1 MFTAGRFSGRLY
13 LALFLYVSLQCR
25 LMKIAKKSSL
35 VWKKILLSRH
45 KDVAPEDSDDPQD
58 IGLTSEEEA
67 EDLPELPHV
76 RRKYHQ
82 APGPPPPPVPE
93 PTPLET
99 TASTSTDTATIQV
112 PVAALEQVHAILG
125 QIISGQSP
133 HISTTG
139 VVDPQPSGSPPFTVP
154 TPKRGE
160 KQCKLCFRKFW
171 ATETLKRHMKTHSG
185 EQKYMCTN
193 EGCGRKVASK
203 RGLEVHMSTCQK
215 EKRLFCRRKGCTK
228 LFATQAGLDAHKKTH
243 KVLSPKAGVCKGC
256 GKEGFTRKKSLD
268 DHYRTC
274 SGNPDRVGPFPCP
287 VRGCRRGSAKPFTRV
302 RNLNMHL
309 KAKHGHDPKHGR

>member
-1 MFTAGRFSGRLY
+1 MPVDENSEKVVLS
-13 LALFLYVSLQCR
+13 VES
-25 LMKIAKKSSL
+25 
-35 VWKKILLSRH
+35 VLLSRH
-45 KDVAPEDSDDPQD
+45 KDVSPEDSDDPQD
-58 IGLTSEEEA
+58 IGLSSEEEA
-67 EDLPELPHV
+67 EDLPEAPHI

-82 APGPPPPPVPE
+82 APGPAPPPVPE
-93 PTPLET
+93 PTPPVT
-99 TASTSTDTATIQV
+99 TASTSTTTDTATIQV
-112 PVAALEQVHAILG
+112 PVASLEQVHAILG

-133 HISTTG
+133 QVSTSGGSVAT
-139 VVDPQPSGSPPFTVP
+139 DPQPSGSPPFTVP

-185 EQKYMCTN
+185 NQKYICPN

-203 RGLEVHMSTCQK
+203 RGLEVHLTTCQK
-215 EKRLFCRRKGCTK
+215 EKRLFCKKKGCTK

-256 GKEGFTRKKSLD
+256 GKDGFTRKKSLD
-268 DHYRTC
+268 DHYRTY

-287 VRGCRRGSAKPFTRV
+287 VPGCRRGSAKPFTRV

-309 KAKHGHDPKHGR
+309 KAEQSWGSPWKVFFG